1 MRELLVVGA
10 VAFALG
16 AGGGWKL
23 ASLHY
28 GEQLATLERDHAAA
42 SEAAQAHARERENA
56 LRRQLKE
63 VEMQANEERK
73 SLESDLAN
81 ARRAAGGLQVEL
93 DKIRAESAHRGAG
106 TTSECE
112 AARTTAG
119 MLAELLGELNEM
131 AGVYAE
137 ATDRAR
143 LAGLICEQ
151 SYHAVASP

>member
-28 GEQLATLERDHAAA
+28 GNQIATMQRDHAAA
-42 SEAAQAHARERENA
+42 SEAAQAQARERENA

-63 VEMQANEERK
+63 VETQANEKHK

-81 ARRAAGGLQVEL
+81 ARRAASGLQVEL
-93 DKIRAESAHRGAG
+93 DKIRAESARRGAG
-106 TTSECE
+106 TTGECE
-112 AARTTAG
+112 TARATAG
-119 MLAELLGELNEM
+119 MLAQLLAELDGM

-137 ATDRAR
+137 QADRAR

>member
-28 GEQLATLERDHAAA
+28 GNQIATLERDHAKA
-42 SEAAQAHARERENA
+42 SEAAQAQARERETA

-63 VEMQANEERK
+63 VERQADEKRK
-73 SLESDLAN
+73 SLEADLAN
-81 ARRAAGGLQVEL
+81 ARSVASGLRREL
-93 DKIRAESAHRGAG
+93 DKIRAESARSGAG
-106 TTSECE
+106 TTGECE
-112 AARTTAG
+112 AARATSG

-131 AGVYAE
+131 AGIYAE
-137 ATDRAR
+137 AADRAR

-151 SYHAVASP
+151 SYRAVESP

>member
-1 MRELLVVGA
+1 MRELWVVGA

-16 AGGGWKL
+16 AGGAWKL

-28 GEQLATLERDHAAA
+28 GNQIATMQRDHAAA
-42 SEAAQAHARERENA
+42 SEAAQAQARERENA

-63 VEMQANEERK
+63 VEKQADEERK
-73 SLESDLAN
+73 SLEADLAN

-106 TTSECE
+106 TTGECE

-137 ATDRAR
+137 AADRAR

>member
-28 GEQLATLERDHAAA
+28 GKQIATLERDHAAA
-42 SEAAQAHARERENA
+42 SAAAQAQARERETE
-56 LRRQLKE
+56 LRQRLKE
-63 VEMQANEERK
+63 VERQADEKRK
-73 SLESDLAN
+73 SLEADLAD
-81 ARRAAGGLQVEL
+81 ARRAASGLRREL
-93 DKIRAESAHRGAG
+93 DKIRAEAARRGAG
-106 TTSECE
+106 TTGECE
-112 AARTTAG
+112 AARATSG
-119 MLAELLGELNEM
+119 MLAQLLGELNEM

-137 ATDRAR
+137 AADRAR

-151 SYHAVASP
+151 SYRAVASP

>member
-10 VAFALG
+10 VALAIG
-16 AGGGWKL
+16 AGSAWKL

-28 GEQLATLERDHAAA
+28 GKQIATLERDHAAA
-42 SEAAQAHARERENA
+42 SAAAQAQARERETE

-63 VEMQANEERK
+63 VERQADEKRK
-73 SLESDLAN
+73 SLEADLAN
-81 ARRAAGGLQVEL
+81 ARRVASGLRGEL
-93 DKIRAESAHRGAG
+93 DKIRAESARSSAG
-106 TTSECE
+106 TTGECE
-112 AARTTAG
+112 AARATSG

-137 ATDRAR
+137 AADRAR

-151 SYHAVASP
+151 SYQAAASQ

>member
-28 GEQLATLERDHAAA
+28 GNQIATMQRDHAAA
-42 SEAAQAHARERENA
+42 SEAAQAQARERENA

-63 VEMQANEERK
+63 VEMQTDEERK
-73 SLESDLAN
+73 SLEADLAN
-81 ARRAAGGLQVEL
+81 ARRAAGGLQMEL
-93 DKIRAESAHRGAG
+93 DKIRAESARARAG
-106 TTSECE
+106 TTGECE
-112 AARTTAG
+112 TARATAG
-119 MLAELLGELNEM
+119 MLAQLLGELNEM
-131 AGVYAE
+131 AGIYAE
-137 ATDRAR
+137 AADRAR

-151 SYHAVASP
+151 SYHAMASP

>member
-28 GEQLATLERDHAAA
+28 GEQVATLERDHAIA
-42 SEAAQAHARERENA
+42 SEAAQAQARERENA

-63 VEMQANEERK
+63 VERQADEKRK
-73 SLESDLAN
+73 SLEADLAN
-81 ARRAAGGLQVEL
+81 ARRAASGLRGEL
-93 DKIRAESAHRGAG
+93 DKIRAESARSGAG
-106 TTSECE
+106 TTGECE
-112 AARTTAG
+112 TARATAG
-119 MLAELLGELNEM
+119 VLAELLGELNEM

-137 ATDRAR
+137 AADRAR
-143 LAGLICEQ
+143 LAGLTCER

>member
-28 GEQLATLERDHAAA
+28 GNQIATLERDHTAA
-42 SEAAQAHARERENA
+42 SVAAQAQARERENA

-63 VEMQANEERK
+63 VETRADEKRK
-73 SLESDLAN
+73 KLESDLIN
-81 ARRAAGGLQVEL
+81 ARRAASGLQVEL
-93 DKIRAESAHRGAG
+93 DKIRAESARSGAG
-106 TTSECE
+106 TTGECE
-112 AARTTAG
+112 AARATAG

-131 AGVYAE
+131 AGIYAE
-137 ATDRAR
+137 AADRAR